1 MCGFRAVLIFIETAM
16 TPVRT
21 AIASTGGMIA
31 SVAGKRT
38 VFRTIRSA
46 FTTVDALSIVVTL
59 QEHFAFVGQD
69 PVFLD
74 FFADGRFFL
83 SDGLGDCGFGGTVGN
98 AGKNDPPFF

>member
-1 MCGFRAVLIFIETAM
+1 MPGIKKREAILIMCGFRAVLIFIETAM

-59 QEHFAFVGQD
+59 QGHFAFVGQD
-69 PVFLD
+69 INGKIKCPLLGEEESLD
-74 FFADGRFFL
+74 REEKIKRK
-83 SDGLGDCGFGGTVGN
+83 T
-98 AGKNDPPFF
+98 